1 MMMKIEIEIIGKS
14 WAQEMLE
21 FPDQRKP
28 LVCSKLIGPCT
39 VSCIFV
45 LLTQFALSLVPRF
58 FATSSIAIQL
68 ALSGPSPLSLYTTN
82 GINLCD
88 SVQIGNCKFSFVAAL
103 VLVIVLGSGGWC
115 RRLLGVYASAP
126 AFVVFNILFIWGV
139 YIAVIRRAV
148 AKIMDV
154 AFSGE
159 VLMLIIG
166 LCRIMSSDPGYV
178 RHNSSCPEGVEA
190 LDENS
195 LSQRRIRYC
204 KKCKAYIKGF
214 DHHCP
219 AFGNCIGKNNY
230 ILFIFLLL
238 GFLTTE
244 VSYLLCL
251 IQFTKKS
258 RSFDRTRLETS
269 LSRSL
274 AISTMLFSL
283 FQVLW
288 QVVFLIWHFY
298 CICSNITTDEWINW
312 TKYPEFQIILGS
324 LPECDLATVRSK
336 ECCLNGMDI

>member
-68 ALSGPSPLSLYTTN
+68 ALS
-82 GINLCD
+82 
-88 SVQIGNCKFSFVAAL
+88 AL

-324 LPECDLATVRSK
+324 LPGESFSK
-336 ECCLNGMDI
+336 IMFKNPHDKGILQNVVEFLTLKG

>member
-68 ALSGPSPLSLYTTN
+68 ALS
-82 GINLCD
+82 
-88 SVQIGNCKFSFVAAL
+88 AL

-288 QVVFLIWHFY
+288 WCFLYGIFIVY
-298 CICSNITTDEWINW
+298 APIS
-312 TKYPEFQIILGS
+312 QRMSG
-324 LPECDLATVRSK
+324 
-336 ECCLNGMDI
+336 